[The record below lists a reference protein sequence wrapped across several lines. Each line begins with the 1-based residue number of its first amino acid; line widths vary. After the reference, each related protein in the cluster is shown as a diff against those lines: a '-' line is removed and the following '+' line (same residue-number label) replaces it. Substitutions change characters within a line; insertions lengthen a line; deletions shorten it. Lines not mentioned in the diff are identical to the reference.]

1 MKYKLMQANSPFLG
15 IFMTLLIYGLF
26 SVIHNKIKSMWTNP
40 MILSMVFIPLL
51 LLGFHLPYQEYQAGA
66 KHISYFL
73 GPATI
78 ALAIPM
84 ARLYHIFKKNIGV
97 ILIGS
102 IIGSVSSFAGNFLIP
117 YWAGLPKELVYSMA
131 PKSVTTPIAI
141 QIALSIEGNPSLST
155 GLVICTGIF
164 GMIISHRL
172 LNLYGVKDPISRGL
186 AMGTAFHAIGIVRAR
201 EESDLAGAIG
211 SIAIVLAGVFTT
223 LAAPLMELLFRHIL
237 P

>member
-1 MKYKLMQANSPFLG
+1 MQVNSIFLG
-15 IFMTLLIYGLF
+15 IFFTLLVYGFF
-26 SVIHNKIKSMWTNP
+26 SIFHNKGKSMWTNP
-40 MILSMVFIPLL
+40 MILSMIVIPLL
-51 LLGFHLPYQEYQAGA
+51 LHGFHLPYQQYEAGA
-66 KHISYFL
+66 KYITYFL

-78 ALAIPM
+78 ALAIPL
-84 ARLYHIFKKNIGV
+84 ARQFPIFKKNLGV

-102 IIGSVSSFAGNFLIP
+102 IVGSVSSLAGNFLIS

-141 QIALSIEGNPSLST
+141 QIALTIDGNPSLST
-155 GLVICTGIF
+155 GLVICTGVF

-201 EESDLAGAIG
+201 EESELAGAIG
-211 SIAIVLAGVFTT
+211 SIAIVLAGIFTT
-223 LAAPLMELLFRHIL
+223 LTAPLIGPLFRHIL